1 MGRPQLTK
9 ESKRSKRIIF
19 RVTENELQ
27 QLMQLSETCGKP
39 PSELIREKLF
49 NGRFPQAKTAKL
61 DLLTYTEL
69 KKIGVNIN
77 QLAWKVNSGFLPF
90 NLLAILRKLSEHQ
103 ELIIFK
109 LTHDRHSENR

>member
-9 ESKRSKRIIF
+9 ESKRSQKIIF
-19 RVTENELQ
+19 RLTEDELQ
-27 QLMQLSETCGKP
+27 KLRQLAEICGKS
-39 PSELIREKLF
+39 PSALIREKLF

-90 NLLAILRKLSEHQ
+90 NLLAMLRKLSEQ
-103 ELIIFK
+103 QQLIILK
-109 LTHDRHSENR
+109 LTDDRHSENR